1 MNSAAHILVS
11 LFIGLQFTHDPW
23 LLGLAVVA
31 GFLPDFDHLAHV
43 PRALRTGR
51 FGSASRSRFHELYGL
66 TLFSTAALLAG
77 DYFPLLFF
85 PLLGHYLL
93 DYLSRPTRPLY
104 PFERAEVHLGLYPK
118 SLSWMT
124 ITEVPVTCLF
134 ALLTYLAW

>member
-1 MNSAAHILVS
+1 MNSAAHILAS
-11 LFIGLQFTHDPW
+11 LFIGLQFTHDPL

-66 TLFSTAALLAG
+66 TLFAAMTLFAG
-77 DYFPLLFF
+77 SYFPLVFF
-85 PLLGHYLL
+85 PLLAHYLL

-104 PFERAEVHLGLYPK
+104 PFEGAEIHLELYPT

-124 ITEVPVTCLF
+124 ITEVPLTCLL
-134 ALLTYLAW
+134 ALLTYLSW